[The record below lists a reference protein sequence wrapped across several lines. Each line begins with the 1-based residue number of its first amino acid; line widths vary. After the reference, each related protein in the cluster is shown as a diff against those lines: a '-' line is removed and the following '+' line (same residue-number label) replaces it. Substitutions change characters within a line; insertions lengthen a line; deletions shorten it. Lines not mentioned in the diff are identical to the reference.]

1 MKTAELPDVQSDLGH
16 YIDQIVTDGPLVIT
30 RNGQVVAVVLVPLD
44 EDDLER
50 LLLARSPQFQALLQQ
65 SRQSIAAG
73 HGLTRDA
80 FWQVA
85 SQPRNEGD

>member
-1 MKTAELPDVQSDLGH
+1 MTTAELPDVQSDLEH

-44 EDDLER
+44 NDDLER
-50 LLLARSPQFQALLQQ
+50 LLLARSSEFQALLQQ

-80 FWQVA
+80 FWQA
-85 SQPRNEGD
+85 IAQRRNEVD

>member
-30 RNGQVVAVVLVPLD
+30 RNGQVVAVVLVPSD
-44 EDDLER
+44 EEDLER
-50 LLLARSPQFQALLQQ
+50 LLLARSPDFQALLQQ
-65 SRQSIAAG
+65 SRESIAAG

-80 FWQVA
+80 FWEAVSRQ
-85 SQPRNEGD
+85 QNEGD